1 MPPVTST
8 WEAEALKL
16 AETWAKWDDSV
27 YEMPSI
33 LSQKTDLIDIQK
45 IILLNSLHS
54 YHTYLT
60 VTKMQS
66 ILRVYLF
73 ENQNYQIR

>member
-8 WEAEALKL
+8 WEAEALIL

-27 YEMPSI
+27 HEMPSI
-33 LSQKTDLIDIQK
+33 LSQKTDLIYIQK
-45 IILLNSLHS
+45 ILLLNSLHS
-54 YHTYLT
+54 YHMYLT

-66 ILRVYLF
+66 ILKVYFF